1 VDSRAALLKG
11 GKSGPAIVPGAPAQS
26 LLIQVVAHTHARLKM
41 PPTGKLDPQDVA
53 NLDQWVKEGAI
64 FPESRQEFFL
74 SKVAPV
80 LRADCAGCHGDSAQ
94 GGLRVDS
101 LEALLKGGR
110 SGPAIVPGDPDRSL
124 LIQAVHQSGSL
135 KMPPAGKISG
145 EAIANLSQW
154 IKDGAAWVENAKAG
168 DASVYVLRPDQKA
181 FWSFQPV
188 RKQAA
193 PAADRPD
200 WNRNPIDQF
209 IYAKLKEKGL
219 KPGRKADRATLL
231 RRATFDLTGL
241 PPAREDIAAFV
252 NDPSPGAFEKRVDRM
267 LTTQQY
273 GERWGRHWLDLV
285 RYADTAGDAA
295 DFPIP
300 EMYKYRNYVI
310 QAFVKDKPYDQF
322 LREQIAGDFL
332 PASSEE
338 QRWEQTVATGYITV
352 SRRVGVSPKADR
364 HVTLE
369 DTIGNLGQTMLGL
382 SVGCARCHDHKFDP
396 IPTADYYALYG
407 ILDSTTYP
415 FSGEEHN
422 PYRGDFVYRVGKE
435 KAADILKPFD
445 DAFAP
450 WQKREREKFNEYQ
463 SFQDKKILT
472 PGRSREVVWKE
483 LTQIRQDLVPF
494 AEAYPALERH
504 GR

>member
-1 VDSRAALLKG
+1 L
-11 GKSGPAIVPGAPAQS
+11 
-26 LLIQVVAHTHARLKM
+26 
-41 PPTGKLDPQDVA
+41 
-53 NLDQWVKEGAI
+53 
-64 FPESRQEFFL
+64 
-74 SKVAPV
+74 
-80 LRADCAGCHGDSAQ
+80 
-94 GGLRVDS
+94 DS

-219 KPGRKADRATLL
+219 KPGSKADRATLL

-241 PPAREDIAAFV
+241 PPTREDIAAFV

-310 QAFVKDKPYDQF
+310 QAFVKDKPDRF
-322 LREQIAGDFL
+322 LREQIAGDL
-332 PASSEE
+332 PGVRQGSAGSRPWPRGVTS
-338 QRWEQTVATGYITV
+338 RCRDV
-352 SRRVGVSPKADR
+352 SA
-364 HVTLE
+364 
-369 DTIGNLGQTMLGL
+369 
-382 SVGCARCHDHKFDP
+382 
-396 IPTADYYALYG
+396 
-407 ILDSTTYP
+407 
-415 FSGEEHN
+415 
-422 PYRGDFVYRVGKE
+422 
-435 KAADILKPFD
+435 
-445 DAFAP
+445 
-450 WQKREREKFNEYQ
+450 
-463 SFQDKKILT
+463 
-472 PGRSREVVWKE
+472 
-483 LTQIRQDLVPF
+483 
-494 AEAYPALERH
+494 
-504 GR
+504 